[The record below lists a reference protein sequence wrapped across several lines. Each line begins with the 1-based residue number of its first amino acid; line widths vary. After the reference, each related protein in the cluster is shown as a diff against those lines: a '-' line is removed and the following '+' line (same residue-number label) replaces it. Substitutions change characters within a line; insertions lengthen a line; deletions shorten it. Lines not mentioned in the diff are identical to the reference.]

1 MTEKI
6 YIMLVED
13 NPDYRQSLELAIE
26 TEPTMELAGTFGA
39 AEIALR
45 SLEDEALDIK
55 PDIVLLDLNLPSMT
69 GIEALPTFTRLAPL
83 AKIIILTQSNEEAD
97 VLAAIEQGADGYL
110 LKSSTVAQ
118 IKKSIRNVLKGDA
131 PLDAGVAKYILE
143 ALQNKTLK
151 NQLDRK
157 LSPRELEVISLLSKG
172 FVKKQIGDQLNITYG
187 TVATHIRSIYDKLNV
202 INAPSAISKAYESGI
217 LPVDRKD

>member
-6 YIMLVED
+6 SIMLVED
-13 NPDYRQSLELAIE
+13 NPDYRQTLELAIE

-45 SLEDEALDIK
+45 SLQDKAVESK
-55 PDIVLLDLNLPSMT
+55 PDIILLDLNLPAMS
-69 GIEALPTFTRLAPL
+69 GIEALPRFSQYAPDSQ
-83 AKIIILTQSNEEAD
+83 IIILTQSNAEAD
-97 VLAAIEQGADGYL
+97 VLAAIEHGAAGYL
-110 LKSSTVAQ
+110 LKSSTVSQ
-118 IKKSIRNVLKGDA
+118 IKKSICNVQKGDA

-151 NQLDRK
+151 NPLDRE
-157 LSPRELEVISLLSKG
+157 LSPRELEVITLLSKG
-172 FVKKQIGDQLNITYG
+172 LVKKEIGDRLNITYG

-202 INAPSAISKAYESGI
+202 INAPSAISKAYEAGI
-217 LPVDRKD
+217 LPVAPED

>member
-1 MTEKI
+1 MNKKI
-6 YIMLVED
+6 SIMLVED
-13 NPDYRQSLELAIE
+13 NPDYREVLELAIE

-45 SLEDEALDIK
+45 SLLDKDNTRSPEI
-55 PDIVLLDLNLPSMT
+55 ILLDLNLPAMS
-69 GIEALPTFTRLAPL
+69 GIEALPWFNKHAPDT
-83 AKIIILTQSNEEAD
+83 KIIILTQSNAEAD
-97 VLAAIEQGADGYL
+97 VIAAIEQGAAGYL

-151 NQLDRK
+151 NKLDRE
-157 LSPRELEVISLLSKG
+157 LSPRELEVINLLSKG
-172 FVKKQIGDQLNITYG
+172 LVKKEIGDKLNITYG

-202 INAPSAISKAYESGI
+202 INAPSAISKAYEAGI
-217 LPVDRKD
+217 LPVTPED